1 MLVPSRVNVRADGAP
16 KTQPRLVGHYRQN
29 RGIPSPTDRRHLS
42 SQGHVRLDHAEL
54 CVDAACVNV
63 HLMNEDGEL
72 LEPEM
77 LCPAQHLMPEFVSGL
92 IYVILGV
99 INVVILK
106 EVQNEDAREK
116 VGEGVPKNYALVR

>member
-1 MLVPSRVNVRADGAP
+1 
-16 KTQPRLVGHYRQN
+16 
-29 RGIPSPTDRRHLS
+29 
-42 SQGHVRLDHAEL
+42 
-54 CVDAACVNV
+54 
-63 HLMNEDGEL
+63 MNEDGEL

-77 LCPAQHLMPEFVSGL
+77 LGPAQHLMPEFVSGL